1 VGLRGTTPDSREG
14 FRKPTHMPRSTTLY
28 VGGLDE
34 LVTKDVFRAAF
45 VPFGDIV
52 DISMPFDMRTGKHR
66 GFGFVE
72 YEDPLD
78 AQAAVE
84 NMDRAELYGRV
95 LTVNISN
102 KGIEGGS
109 RAVWDDVPSYEE
121 ADVAADDKTG
131 NEVKGG
137 EYVVEAK

>member
-1 VGLRGTTPDSREG
+1 M
-14 FRKPTHMPRSTTLY
+14 PTNTTLY

-72 YEDPLD
+72 YEEPLD

-95 LTVNISN
+95 LKVNISN

-109 RAVWDDVPSYEE
+109 RAVWDGVPSYEE
-121 ADVAADDKTG
+121 ADMAGRENVET
-131 NEVKGG
+131 EVKEVKDG
-137 EYVVEAK
+137 A

>member
-1 VGLRGTTPDSREG
+1 MANTAKR
-14 FRKPTHMPRSTTLY
+14 TLY

-52 DISMPFDMRTGKHR
+52 DISLPFDMRTGKHR

-72 YEDPLD
+72 FEDAED
-78 AQAAVE
+78 AQAAIE

-95 LTVNISN
+95 LKVNISN
-102 KGIEGGS
+102 KGVDGGS
-109 RAVWDDVPSYEE
+109 RAVWDDITVYDE
-121 ADVAADDKTG
+121 AEKTDDAENKK
-131 NEVKGG
+131 NE
-137 EYVVEAK
+137 